1 MKFTLLKIIAVYSL
15 LLLFP
20 AFLFSQN
27 SVRLSDFYAAGDA
40 AIRGEECFQL
50 TMDRQ
55 WSSGSIW
62 YKEAIDLSRSF
73 EMELELMLGRK
84 DRDGADGIVFI
95 FHSERIRLGYAGE
108 GMGFAGLVPSIGIEV
123 DTWEN
128 GHLLDP
134 SEDHIAI
141 LKNGSVAHFN
151 NLAGPVKIQNVEDGR
166 NHKFKINWDAT
177 TQEMSIYLDGSKR
190 LSVRED
196 IVRNIFR
203 GKSEVYWGISSA
215 TGRWNNNHEV
225 CLKKL
230 EFDIPVGNL
239 FDDPRVKP
247 KLLKGEIGNL
257 RSVSFP
263 SGRSNI
269 LPTSFEE
276 LDQLAIFLKQNPDLT
291 IEIGGHT
298 DSSGDRE
305 TNRKISQLRADAV
318 AQYLR
323 RKGIPLKRMYTRGY
337 GEDFPI
343 ASNATEIGRK
353 RNRRVAIR
361 VFKPLP

>member
-1 MKFTLLKIIAVYSL
+1 MNPVLPRISTF
-15 LLLFP
+15 LFFFS
-20 AFLFSQN
+20 FLHLTGFSQN
-27 SVRLSDFYAAGDA
+27 TARLSDFYAAGDA
-40 AIRGEECFQL
+40 VIRGSECFQL
-50 TMDRQ
+50 TYDRE
-55 WSSGSIW
+55 WSAGSIW

-84 DRDGADGIVFI
+84 DRTGADGLVFV
-95 FHSERIRLGYAGE
+95 FHPQRIRVGYAGE

-128 GHLLDP
+128 DHLLDP
-134 SEDHIAI
+134 AEDHIAI

-151 NLAGPVKIQNVEDGR
+151 NLAGPIKIENVEDGR
-166 NHKFKINWDAT
+166 NHKFRIIWDAAS
-177 TQEMSIYLDGSKR
+177 QELAIYLDGSKR

-196 IVRNIFR
+196 IVRTIFR
-203 GKSEVYWGISSA
+203 GQPKVFWGITSA
-215 TGRWNNNHEV
+215 TGRYNNNHEV

-230 EFDIPVGNL
+230 IFDIEIGNL
-239 FDDPRVKP
+239 FDNPRMKQE
-247 KLLKGEIGNL
+247 LLSGKQASL

-269 LPTSFEE
+269 LPVSFEE
-276 LDQLAIFLKQNPDLT
+276 LDQLAAFLKQNPEVT
-291 IEIGGHT
+291 VEIGGHT

-305 TNRKISQLRADAV
+305 LNRRISQQRADAV
-318 AQYLR
+318 AEYLKG
-323 RKGIPLKRMYTRGY
+323 KGISMKRMYTRGY

-343 ASNATEIGRK
+343 ASNSTEDGRK
-353 RNRRVAIR
+353 KNRRVAIR

>member
-1 MKFTLLKIIAVYSL
+1 MKFSL
-15 LLLFP
+15 HAIFSILFALFLFP
-20 AFLFSQN
+20 FFSGAQK
-27 SVRLSDFYAAGDA
+27 VKLSDFYAAGDA
-40 AIRGEECFQL
+40 VVRGAECFQL
-50 TMDRQ
+50 TFDRQ

-84 DRDGADGIVFI
+84 DRTGADGIVFV
-95 FHSERIRLGYAGE
+95 FHPQRIRVGYAGE

-128 GHLLDP
+128 DHLLDP
-134 SEDHIAI
+134 AEDHVAI
-141 LKNGSVAHFN
+141 LKNGSVAHYN
-151 NLAGPVKIQNVEDGR
+151 NLAGPIKIENVEDGR
-166 NHKFKINWDAT
+166 NHKFKISWDAAT
-177 TQEMSIYLDGSKR
+177 HVLAIYLDGTRR

-196 IVRNIFR
+196 VVRTIFR
-203 GKSEVYWGISSA
+203 GQPRVYWGITSA
-215 TGRWNNNHEV
+215 TGKFNNQHEV

-230 EFDIPVGNL
+230 TFDIEIGNL
-239 FDDPRVKP
+239 FDDPRTKT
-247 KLLKGEIGNL
+247 KLLGGERADL
-257 RSVSFP
+257 QSVSFP
-263 SGRSNI
+263 SGGSNI
-269 LPTSFEE
+269 LPVSFEE
-276 LDQLAIFLKQNPDLT
+276 LDQLAAFLKQNPKVT

-298 DSSGDRE
+298 DSSGDAE
-305 TNRKISQLRADAV
+305 INRRISQQRADAV

-343 ASNATEIGRK
+343 ASNSTEEGRK

>member
-1 MKFTLLKIIAVYSL
+1 MKFALLKV
-15 LLLFP
+15 FP
-20 AFLFSQN
+20 TLVFLFFCSSFSFSQAN
-27 SVRLSDFYAAGDA
+27 IRLSDFYAAGDA
-40 AIRGEECFQL
+40 VIRGEECFQL
-50 TMDRQ
+50 TYDQ
-55 WSSGSIW
+55 NWSAGSIW

-73 EMELELMLGRK
+73 EMELELMMGRK

-134 SEDHIAI
+134 AEDHIAI

-151 NLAGPVKIQNVEDGR
+151 NLAGPVKVANVEDGR
-166 NHKFKINWDAT
+166 NHKFKIIWDAVA
-177 TQEMSIYLDGSKR
+177 QELSIYLDGSKR
-190 LSVRED
+190 LSARED
-196 IVRNIFR
+196 IVRNIF
-203 GKSEVYWGISSA
+203 GGNSKVYWGISSA
-215 TGRWNNNHEV
+215 TGRWNNSHEV

-230 EFDIPVGNL
+230 EFDIAIGSL

-247 KLLKGEIGNL
+247 KLMKGEIGNL

-269 LPTSFEE
+269 LPSSFEE
-276 LDQLAIFLKQNPDLT
+276 LDQLAAFLKANPNLT
-291 IEIGGHT
+291 VEIGGHT

-305 TNRKISQLRADAV
+305 TNRKISKLRADAV

-343 ASNATEIGRK
+343 ANNTTENGRK

>member
-1 MKFTLLKIIAVYSL
+1 MKFVLPRILPALALLVFCSFSL
-15 LLLFP
+15 F
-20 AFLFSQN
+20 AQN

-40 AIRGEECFQL
+40 VIRGEECFQL
-50 TMDRQ
+50 TFDQ
-55 WSSGSIW
+55 NWSAGSIW

-84 DRDGADGIVFI
+84 DRMGADGIVFI

-128 GHLLDP
+128 DHLLDP
-134 SEDHIAI
+134 AEDHIAI
-141 LKNGSVAHFN
+141 LKNGSVAHYN
-151 NLAGPVKIQNVEDGR
+151 NLAGPIKINNVEDGR
-166 NHKFKINWDAT
+166 NHKFKIVWDAGI
-177 TQEMSIYLDGSKR
+177 QELSIYLDGRKK
-190 LSVRED
+190 LSARED
-196 IVRNIFR
+196 IVRTIFR
-203 GKSEVYWGISSA
+203 GNSKVYWGISSA
-215 TGRWNNNHEV
+215 TGRYNNNHEV

-230 EFDIPVGNL
+230 KFDIAIGNL
-239 FDDPRVKP
+239 FDDTRIKS

-269 LPTSFEE
+269 LPVSFDE
-276 LDQLAIFLKQNPDLT
+276 LDQLVVFLKKNPDLT

-318 AQYLR
+318 AQYLK

-343 ASNATEIGRK
+343 ASNSTESGRK

>member
-1 MKFTLLKIIAVYSL
+1 MKFALHKVFTSFI
-15 LLLFP
+15 
-20 AFLFSQN
+20 FLFLSCFLGLSQN

-40 AIRGEECFQL
+40 VIKGRECFQL
-50 TMDRQ
+50 TYDQ
-55 WSSGSIW
+55 NWSAGSIW

-73 EMELELMLGRK
+73 EMELDLMMGSK
-84 DRDGADGIVFI
+84 DRNGADGIVFV
-95 FHSERIRLGYAGE
+95 FHPERVRVGFAGE
-108 GMGFAGLVPSIGIEV
+108 GMGFAGLVPSIGIEM

-128 GHLLDP
+128 AHLLDP
-134 SEDHIAI
+134 AEDHIAI

-151 NLAGPVKIQNVEDGR
+151 NLAGPVKVNNVEDGR

-177 TQEMSIYLDGSKR
+177 VQELSIYLDGSKK

-196 IVRNIFR
+196 IVRTIFG
-203 GKSEVYWGISSA
+203 GKSKVFWGITSA
-215 TGRWNNNHEV
+215 TGRFNNSHQV

-230 EFDIPVGNL
+230 EFDIAVGNL
-239 FDDPRVKP
+239 FDDPRTKP
-247 KLLKGEIGNL
+247 NLLKGQAANL

-263 SGRSNI
+263 SGRSTI
-269 LPTSFEE
+269 LPVSFKE
-276 LDQLAIFLKQNPDLT
+276 LDQLVVFLKQNPKVT

-305 TNRKISQLRADAV
+305 LNRKVSQQRADSV
-318 AQYLR
+318 ADYLR

-343 ASNATEIGRK
+343 ASNGTENGRK
-353 RNRRVAIR
+353 INRRVAIR
-361 VFKPLP
+361 IFKPLP